1 MNRYRSSVV
10 RYLLLVVVAA
20 CSSRSANEAAPATE
34 PDIRGTLTKVN
45 VAVEP
50 WTMLVE
56 EKPEESSG
64 SAKASVRLTPETR
77 ILKRAAG
84 EVGRAAPEEL
94 AVGQTVSVWFSG
106 PVMESYPV
114 QATAATLVIEEP
126 AAR

>member
-1 MNRYRSSVV
+1 MNRYRYSVLF
-10 RYLLLVVVAA
+10 YLLLAVFAA
-20 CSSRSANEAAPATE
+20 CSSRSADEAAPATD
-34 PDIRGTLTKVN
+34 PDIRGVLTKVN

-50 WTMLVE
+50 RTVLVE

-64 SAKASVRLTPETR
+64 SPKASVRLTPETR

-84 EVGRAAPEEL
+84 EVGPAAPEDL

-114 QATAATLVIEEP
+114 QAAAATLVIEEP
-126 AAR
+126 EAR